1 MASIEDQLKNVRTL
15 EDIVNILS
23 ILFNNMNSISRL
35 YYDIFL
41 NPTPMKDIP
50 VKLYDDNGVLQDRE
64 IPNVAYYKSSVL
76 LNPGS
81 PEGVLPASQGAFCID
96 TLTNDLY
103 YKSEG
108 TDSTGWQKVFSSN
121 SDNFLTPTG
130 SGAQLTDLNMR
141 NATDG
146 PLSVLYGG
154 TGIPNVEKGLS
165 LFNGLVK
172 ANGTSPFSEAL
183 PDSKYKDNLSSD
195 YVDPAVMVGVVS
207 YYAGNVNIKA
217 DEPTIVN
224 GGWFVCNGEKV
235 ESAKYPRLES
245 VIGEIYGKT
254 EDGKYFFLP
263 NLIGKY
269 IKGSDQSGAE
279 GSYNVGRHDH
289 SLGEAT
295 TGAAGAHTHNR
306 GTMNITGGFQ
316 GAGQFAQ
323 PASHGN
329 TDPNNFNPWGAFK
342 CKNKRYKVGNKG
354 AEPDWYYE
362 FDASANWT
370 GETSE
375 APDHTHTLNGVISY
389 NKWENP
395 ETKEV
400 EDAPEENDV
409 NHIKMIP
416 IIKF

>member
-108 TDSTGWQKVFSSN
+108 TDSTGWKKVFSSN

-154 TGIPNVEKGLS
+154 TGIPDVRNGLS
-165 LFNGLVK
+165 LFSGLVK
-172 ANGTSPFSEAL
+172 ANGTNPFSEAVS
-183 PDSKYKDNLSSD
+183 DVD
-195 YVDPAVMVGVVS
+195 YVDPASMVGVVS
-207 YYAGNVNIKA
+207 FYAGNVNIKA

-224 GGWFVCNGEKV
+224 GGWFVCNGKKV
-235 ESAKYPRLES
+235 SRAKYPRLES
-245 VIGEIYGKT
+245 VIGDIYGAP
-254 EDGKYFFLP
+254 EDKDEEYFLLP

-279 GSYNVGRHDH
+279 GSYNVGRHTH
-289 SLGEAT
+289 SLSEAV
-295 TGAAGAHTHNR
+295 TGPAGAHTHDR
-306 GTMNITGGFQ
+306 GSMNITGGFQ
-316 GAGQFAQ
+316 GAGQFAK

-329 TDPNNFNPWGAFK
+329 TDPNNSNPWGAFK

-375 APDHTHTLNGVISY
+375 APNHTHTLSGTISY
-389 NKWENP
+389 NKLKNQ
-395 ETKEV
+395 ETQVE

>member
-1 MASIEDQLKNVRTL
+1 MANIEDQLKNVRTL

-41 NPTPMKDIP
+41 NPVPMKDIP

-108 TDSTGWQKVFSSN
+108 TDSTGWKKVFSSN

-154 TGIPNVEKGLS
+154 TGIPDTRNGLS

-172 ANGTSPFSEAL
+172 ANGTNPFSEAVA
-183 PDSKYKDNLSSD
+183 DTD
-195 YVDPAVMVGVVS
+195 YVSPATMVGIVS
-207 YYAGNVNIKA
+207 YYAGNIEDIKA
-217 DEPTIVN
+217 NEPTIVN
-224 GGWFVCNGEKV
+224 GGWFVCNGKAV
-235 ESAKYPRLES
+235 SKAQYPRLYKA
-245 VIGEIYGKT
+245 IGYTYGSIGD
-254 EDGKYFFLP
+254 EGEYFLLP
-263 NLIGKY
+263 NLIGNY
-269 IKGSDQSGAE
+269 IKGSESSTNEQ
-279 GSYNVGRHDH
+279 GSHNVGRHTH
-289 SLGEAT
+289 LLSEAT
-295 TGAAGAHTHNR
+295 TGPAGAHTHDR

-323 PASHGN
+323 PSSHGN

-375 APDHTHTLNGVISY
+375 APNHTHTLNGTISY
-389 NKWENP
+389 NKRINP
-395 ETKEV
+395 STGDV